1 MTQST
6 VTHKQHF
13 KIYLCFVDLSYQ
25 FSSKSIRLVST
36 IYKVL
41 LSCYFLFCFVY
52 FLFVIFLFLNI
63 GVKNTDQCLIDTE

>member
-1 MTQST
+1 MTQSA

-25 FSSKSIRLVST
+25 FSSKSTRLVST

-41 LSCYFLFCFVY
+41 LSCIFFVY
-52 FLFVIFLFLNI
+52 FLFVIFLFFNI